1 MGTRLDIELTSKRSD
16 GTWTWRAAGAKLP
29 KGSLDASLL
38 YEGAQVGDVVRAE
51 TLVGLDGVTISAIVP
66 PPAPEPEPTRIVPR
80 PPAARSEGGVTLV
93 SASRPSRGR
102 PRREP
107 AEAGRGRQDRR
118 GPLRAGT
125 RNGPGDAGRGEERT
139 ARRGAPQKERAAGGP
154 ERARSDDRRR
164 LNVGHQHRRA
174 LVGSLPPE
182 QRPVAEAL
190 LRGGLP
196 AVRQALAEQN
206 AEAKAK
212 GLPEVHAE
220 PLLRLAEELLPKV
233 RAAEWRDR
241 AEAVRR
247 DPDAVAL
254 RDLRSVVTSAEQVA
268 RDEESRAL
276 AAELRDALSRR
287 LESLRSQWTSE
298 IEQLLDNGHVVRALR
313 LSARPPEPSAR
324 LSAEMAVALA
334 ERAGAALDEG
344 SDPERWLAVLHAAAE
359 SAIRRNVHP
368 LGLPKDAP
376 ERVLAEARA
385 LAGRVP
391 GVAKLLGMEM
401 PPPPGPLPP
410 RPARPGGNGARG
422 APRGVVPRPGGAV
435 RQEVDPRRGVDEADA
450 GSEPVGDHVALPATP
465 EAS

>member
-1 MGTRLDIELTSKRSD
+1 MGTRLDIELTSKRPD

-51 TLVGLDGVTISAIVP
+51 TQVGLDGVTIAAIVP
-66 PPAPEPEPTRIVPR
+66 PAEPEPEPARIVPR
-80 PPAARSEGGVTLV
+80 PAAARSEGGVTLFAAPRANR
-93 SASRPSRGR
+93 SR

-107 AEAGRGRQDRR
+107 SEGGPARQDRR
-118 GPLRAGT
+118 GPVRASARSSPREPREGV
-125 RNGPGDAGRGEERT
+125 RGEERT
-139 ARRGAPQKERAAGGP
+139 ARREVSSKERAPVSPSSG
-154 ERARSDDRRR
+154 RSDDRRR

-196 AVRQALAEQN
+196 AVRQALTEQN

-212 GLPEVHAE
+212 GLPEVQPE

-247 DPDAVAL
+247 DPDAVPL
-254 RDLRSVVTSAEQVA
+254 RDLRSVVTSAEPVV

-276 AAELRDALSRR
+276 AAELRGALGRR
-287 LESLRSQWTSE
+287 LEALRSQWASE
-298 IEQLLDNGHVVRALR
+298 IEQLLEGGHVVRALR

-324 LSAEMAVALA
+324 LSAEMAVKLA

-344 SDPERWLAVLHAAAE
+344 TDPERWLAVLHAAAE

-368 LGLPKDAP
+368 LALPKDAS

-391 GVAKLLGMEM
+391 GVAKLLGMDM

-410 RPARPGGNGARG
+410 RSARQVGNGVPGAR
-422 APRGVVPRPGGAV
+422 RGKVPAVGEATRSESAHGGAERV
-435 RQEVDPRRGVDEADA
+435 ELVPEQVPSSA
-450 GSEPVGDHVALPATP
+450 GP
-465 EAS
+465 EAT